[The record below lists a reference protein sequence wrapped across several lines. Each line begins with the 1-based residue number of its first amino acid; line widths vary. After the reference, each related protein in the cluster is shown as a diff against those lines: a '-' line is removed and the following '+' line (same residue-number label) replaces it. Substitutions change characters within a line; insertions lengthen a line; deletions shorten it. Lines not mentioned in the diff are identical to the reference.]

1 MIHSVLVFNES
12 GKPRILR
19 FYDHTP
25 VSKQLEKMKVVYD
38 ILVSRDESASCIV
51 KHPEQPE
58 KLKIVYRHLAT
69 LFFVLVVDS
78 AESELAMLDLIQVF
92 VQALDACFENICEL
106 DVVYH
111 WDRANYI
118 LDELIMGGMVLESSL
133 DAVLT
138 AVSEMSK
145 IKA

>member
-19 FYDHTP
+19 FYDKTP
-25 VSKQLEKMKVVYD
+25 ISEQLAKMKNVYD
-38 ILVSRDESASCIV
+38 VLARRDEGASCIV
-51 KHPEQPE
+51 KQD

-69 LFFVLVVDS
+69 LYFVLVVDA

-111 WDRANYI
+111 WDRVNYV
-118 LDELIMGGMVLESSL
+118 LDELIMGGMVLESNL

-138 AVSEMSK
+138 AVTDMSK
-145 IKA
+145 IK